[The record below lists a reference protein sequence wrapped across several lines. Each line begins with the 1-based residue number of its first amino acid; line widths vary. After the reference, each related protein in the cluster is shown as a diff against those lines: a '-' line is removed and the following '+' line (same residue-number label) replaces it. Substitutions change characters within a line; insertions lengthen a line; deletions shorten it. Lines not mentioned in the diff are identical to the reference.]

1 MSTPFNRTIKKIVVH
16 HLGDGITYDK
26 KPLKDRWNPKRYQ
39 FPEYDY
45 GINELGQEVA
55 GRPLNIVGAHTQ
67 ADKQFDFAKGEDNW
81 WNKHSIGIVCGGDFT
96 KGALP
101 TFMEIG
107 LTQLLTKLCRQHGL
121 TEKDIYAHKEV
132 SNTACPGFD
141 ISPIREKVGER
152 LRQVRD
158 PQPVKVVVTGAEV
171 GCAARLEDGRVVGQ
185 LAPVLKALGLS
196 FEFGGGTLK
205 IGEGVRR

>member
-16 HLGDGITYDK
+16 HLGDGKPYAM
-26 KPLKDRWNPKRYQ
+26 PLKGRWNPHGYQ
-39 FPEYDY
+39 YPEYDF
-45 GINELGQEVA
+45 GIDEVGREVA
-55 GRPLNIVGAHTQ
+55 GRHLNVLGAHCI
-67 ADKQFDFAKGEDNW
+67 ADKKFDFANEDNW
-81 WNKHSIGIVCGGDFT
+81 WNKHAIGVVCCGDFT
-96 KGALP
+96 KYAMP
-101 TFMEIG
+101 TFMEVG

-121 TEKDIYAHKEV
+121 TEKDIYAHREV
-132 SNTACPGFD
+132 SKTACPGFD
-141 ISPIREKVGER
+141 IGPIRVAVGER

-196 FEFGGGTLK
+196 FEWGNGVLR
-205 IGEGVRR
+205 IGEGVGR